1 MWFFISFNF
10 YQFVKLSELR
20 RMIISMLA
28 LDSSCTDYEIT
39 SKITKLVA
47 AHREFSILSKRYDD
61 PLSPYTHIPAP
72 SESSD
77 PTTIEDFEILNSAYN
92 KRPLKKN

>member
-1 MWFFISFNF
+1 
-10 YQFVKLSELR
+10 
-20 RMIISMLA
+20 MIGLLA

-47 AHREFSILSKRYDD
+47 AHREFSMLSKRYDD
-61 PLSPYTHIPAP
+61 PLPPSYVRHGLPP

-77 PTTIEDFEILNSAYN
+77 PATVDDFEILNNAYN
-92 KRPLKKN
+92 LRPARKN